1 MRSWVYYIE
10 LSGYYQNGSREN
22 ISAVYV
28 VALPED
34 KPLNPVDM
42 ECYASEYA
50 PAKLAIE
57 YGMAYAIGI
66 DDKIENPQNYDLM
79 GYREDMELYIFKEGL
94 SFKEGLE
101 RVYRLLYENLRKDE
115 LVAVEPVIDVGSPPR
130 ELMVECLRKVL
141 ST

>member
-10 LSGYYQNGSREN
+10 LTGYYREGSRESV
-22 ISAVYV
+22 SAVYV

-57 YGMAYAIGI
+57 HGMAYAVGF
-66 DDKIENPQNYDLM
+66 DERIENLQTYDLM
-79 GYREDMELYIFKEGL
+79 GYREDMELYIFREGL
-94 SFKEGLE
+94 S
-101 RVYRLLYENLRKDE
+101 
-115 LVAVEPVIDVGSPPR
+115 
-130 ELMVECLRKVL
+130 
-141 ST
+141 